1 MKHDLRPK
9 LMAQPPWDK
18 GLGEFFILHFT
29 YGNDY
34 DENGVFTPGKVG
46 KWRFDKR
53 SYMAGIPPK
62 NLDPP
67 PAGCDNELVKRLI
80 EMMNEASAT
89 LPNWEDPL
97 GAGRGAGRR
106 MLRAGWLDTFRPSA
120 PSAVDRRRLQFTPAL
135 SFSAF
140 TRATLESYASMIHYV
155 MTSDASLLRYLA
167 TSTSRTRARWVSC
180 TCCRSP
186 SCDPSS
192 SGRRPR
198 LDCGADGATD
208 GFVFI
213 LHDVDRGCVGAGRE
227 EV

>member
-67 PAGCDNELVKRLI
+67 PARVRQRTGQAADRDDERGERDAAELGG
-80 EMMNEASAT
+80 SARG
-89 LPNWEDPL
+89 
-97 GAGRGAGRR
+97 GAGRGAADATRGV
-106 MLRAGWLDTFRPSA
+106 AGQRSGASA
-120 PSAVDRRRLQFTPAL
+120 PSAVDRRRFQFTPAP

-140 TRATLESYASMIHYV
+140 MGT
-155 MTSDASLLRYLA
+155 
-167 TSTSRTRARWVSC
+167 
-180 TCCRSP
+180 P
-186 SCDPSS
+186 
-192 SGRRPR
+192 
-198 LDCGADGATD
+198 
-208 GFVFI
+208 
-213 LHDVDRGCVGAGRE
+213 
-227 EV
+227 